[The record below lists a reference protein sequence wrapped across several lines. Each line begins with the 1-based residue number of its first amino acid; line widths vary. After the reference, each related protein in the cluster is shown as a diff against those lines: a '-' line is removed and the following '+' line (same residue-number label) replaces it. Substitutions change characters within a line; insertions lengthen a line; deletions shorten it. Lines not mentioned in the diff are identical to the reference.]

1 MANSLIYK
9 LALLALLPVVAAA
22 IYIKGQRYDPALIKF
37 KPLSEDAASITF
49 PREIEGFS
57 MAGQPRRYNRENLYE
72 YINGHAE
79 YFIGAGFVS
88 LLVGEYTKK
97 GSEKKQ
103 PDAAVDVYDM
113 GKDIYAFG
121 IIADESKMGYKE
133 IKLGAKGYKSL
144 QGISFIKGRYYVKIS
159 SFAKDAP
166 LIKIAEAVE
175 KNISEKPDAFSAFS
189 RFPALGEVIGTRFI
203 KEAYRGLDFLPNVLE
218 REYRVKSKRIQVFLV
233 TGNEKEMEKLGAAF
247 FDFFKKT
254 DVKYQ
259 TVEKYNKR
267 FYKII
272 DPYEGDWYLLLSK
285 DAMFGIYGASDDDLV
300 RQFSDKRK

>member
-1 MANSLIYK
+1 MAISLTYR
-9 LALLALLPVVAAA
+9 LLLLALLPAVAIA
-22 IYIKGQRYDPALIKF
+22 IYINGQKYDPALIKF
-37 KPLSEDAASITF
+37 KPLSEEAASITF
-49 PREIEGFS
+49 PSEIEGFS
-57 MAGQPRRYNRENLYE
+57 IGGKPRMYNKENLYE

-88 LLVGEYTKK
+88 LFVGEYAKK

-103 PDAAVDVYDM
+103 PDATVEVYDM
-113 GKDIYAFG
+113 GKDIHAFG

-133 IKLGAKGYKSL
+133 IKIGAKGYKSPH
-144 QGISFIKGRYYVKIS
+144 GISFIKGRYYVKIS

-166 LIKIAEAVE
+166 LLRIAEAVE
-175 KNISEKPDAFSAFS
+175 RNISERSDAFSAFS
-189 RFPALGEVIGTRFI
+189 RFPALGEVVATRFI

-218 REYRVKSKRIQVFLV
+218 REFRVKGKRIQVFLV
-233 TGNEKEMEKLGAAF
+233 TGSEKEMEKLGTAF

-254 DVKYQ
+254 DIKYQ

-272 DPYEGDWYLLLSK
+272 DPYEGDWYLLPSG
-285 DAMFGIYGASDDDLV
+285 DAMFGIYGADNDELV
-300 RQFSDKRK
+300 RQWPPT

>member
-1 MANSLIYK
+1 MTMSLTYR
-9 LALLALLPVVAAA
+9 LLLLLLLPAVAAA
-22 IYIKGQRYDPALIKF
+22 IYIKGQRYDSALIKF
-37 KPLSEDAASITF
+37 KPLSEEASSITF

-57 MAGQPRRYNRENLYE
+57 LAGQPRRYNKENLYE

-88 LLVGEYTKK
+88 LFVGEYAKK
-97 GSEKKQ
+97 SSEKKQ
-103 PDAAVDVYDM
+103 PDAAVEVYDM
-113 GKDIYAFG
+113 GKDIQAFG
-121 IIADESKMGYKE
+121 IIADESKMGCKE
-133 IKLGAKGYKSL
+133 IKLGAKGYKSP

-175 KNISEKPDAFSAFS
+175 KNISERSDAFSAFS
-189 RFPALGEVIGTRFI
+189 KFPALGEVVATRFI

-218 REYRVKSKRIQVFLV
+218 REYRVKGKRIQVFLV
-233 TGNEKEMEKLGAAF
+233 TGNEKEMQRLGTAF
-247 FDFFKKT
+247 FDFFKKS

-285 DAMFGIYGASDDDLV
+285 DAMFGIYGAENDDLV
-300 RQFSDKRK
+300 RQFSPSS

>member
-1 MANSLIYK
+1 MAISLTYR
-9 LALLALLPVVAAA
+9 LLLLLLLPAVAAA
-22 IYIKGQRYDPALIKF
+22 IYIKGQRYDPALITF
-37 KPLSEDAASITF
+37 KPLSEDAASINL

-57 MAGQPRRYNRENLYE
+57 IGSQPRSYNKENLYE

-88 LLVGEYTKK
+88 LSVGEYTKK
-97 GSEKKQ
+97 GSEQAQ
-103 PDAAVDVYDM
+103 PDATAEIYDM
-113 GKDIYAFG
+113 GKDIHAFG
-121 IIADESKMGYKE
+121 IIADETGKDYKE
-133 IKLGAKGYKSL
+133 IKIGAKGVKSP

-159 SFAKDAP
+159 SFTKDAP

-175 KNISEKPDAFSAFS
+175 KNISERSDAFSAFS

-218 REYRVKSKRIQVFLV
+218 KEYRVKGKRIQIFLV
-233 TGNEKEMEKLGAAF
+233 TGSEREMERLGAAF

-272 DPYEGDWYLLLSK
+272 DPYEGDWYLLPSN
-285 DAMFGIYGASDDDLV
+285 DAIFGIYGAENDELV
-300 RQFSDKRK
+300 RQFSNKK

>member
-1 MANSLIYK
+1 MANSLTYR
-9 LALLALLPVVAAA
+9 LLLLLLLPVVAAA
-22 IYIKGQRYDPALIKF
+22 IYYKGQRYDTALITF
-37 KPLSEDAASITF
+37 KPLSKDAASINF

-57 MAGQPRRYNRENLYE
+57 IGGQPRKYNKENLYE

-88 LLVGEYTKK
+88 LFVGEYAKK

-103 PDAAVDVYDM
+103 PDAAVEVYDM
-113 GKDIYAFG
+113 GKDIHAFG

-133 IKLGAKGYKSL
+133 IKLGVKGYKSP

-159 SFAKDAP
+159 SFTKDAP

-175 KNISEKPDAFSAFS
+175 SGISEKSDSFSAFS
-189 RFPALGEVIGTRFI
+189 RFPALGEVIATRFV
-203 KEAYRGLDFLPNVLE
+203 KEAYRGLDFLPNVIE
-218 REYRVKSKRIQVFLV
+218 REFRIKGKRINVFLV
-233 TGNEKEMEKLGAAF
+233 TGSEKEIERLGTAF
-247 FDFFKKT
+247 FDFFKKS
-254 DVKYQ
+254 DIKYQ

-272 DPYEGDWYLLLSK
+272 DPYEGDWYLLPSG
-285 DAMFGIYGASDDDLV
+285 DAMFGIYGAADDDLV
-300 RQFSDKRK
+300 RQFTDKK